1 MFKEVNPDW
10 GTVYIADWFAAIGW
24 FGLGLM
30 ILVVLWIV
38 IKWSYILIVKYLK
51 WNAAL
56 IKGSAHR

>member
-1 MFKEVNPDW
+1 M
-10 GTVYIADWFAAIGW
+10 GW